1 MSDYLT
7 KFSTVNTFVFD
18 VDGVLAKEYLLV
30 ENNGDLLRY
39 MNIRDGYAL
48 KVLAESDK
56 YNVAVIT
63 GGKSDGVVTR
73 LKRLGIEHVYGSIE
87 NKMEKFN
94 EYVSENNIDI
104 ESTLYMGDDIPDYEI
119 MKSVG
124 IPVCPKNA
132 CKEIKDLSIYISH
145 INGGEGC
152 ARDVIEQIMKCQGN
166 WVV

>member
-18 VDGVLAKEYLLV
+18 VDGVLATGDLLV
-30 ENNGDLLRY
+30 MNNGDLLRF
-39 MNIRDGYAL
+39 MSSKDGYAL

-87 NKMEKFN
+87 NKMEKFK
-94 EYVSENNIDI
+94 EYVQENNINI
-104 ESTLYMGDDIPDYEI
+104 ENTLYMGDDIPDYEI

-124 IPVCPKNA
+124 VPVCPKNA
-132 CKEIKDLSIYISH
+132 CKEIKDLSIYVSH

-166 WVV
+166 WAV